1 MSDILDEIDK
11 EYDEQVR
18 KIDIKIA
25 KERNKK
31 ERESEKKKQET
42 LNKLKKI
49 GFVSGTV
56 IALGLAAYAGWSAH
70 EAYEV
75 SQGEKVI
82 YNNFKYNDYVGQTE
96 CSEHGFDYSI
106 GNSPVSYEE
115 VISYLRQC
123 AENNGYNDVQAY
135 IAFKRKFQGSVA
147 DEVVGRDISKE
158 EIHKEAKKAYVNG
171 VVDTKEEGVSRGR

>member
-1 MSDILDEIDK
+1 MSDILDKIDK
-11 EYDEQVR
+11 EYDERIR

-42 LNKLKKI
+42 LSKLKKI

-82 YNNFKYNDYVGQTE
+82 YNNFEYNDYVGQTE

-115 VISYLRQC
+115 VISYLRQS

-135 IAFKRKFQGSVA
+135 IAFKRKFQGSVE